1 MAIDM
6 KVWNKKIDDAFK
18 AKQITKEDKFELR
31 KKFVGEHKKLTEE
44 EAENF
49 FKSKVG
55 SFGGLGV
62 YNSGK
67 WADAVRREFFP
78 QIGPQYQRL
87 LDKIKSQ
94 KIKTQQEFEKEMEI
108 ERKDLKSQLQNLQE
122 LKKKIHQ
129 TLNDSVKGLSDV
141 AAKDEKLDEIEKGI
155 DSFAYTT
162 L

>member
-31 KKFVGEHKKLTEE
+31 KKFVGEHKNLTEE

-55 SFGGLGV
+55 SFGGSGV

-67 WADAVRREFFP
+67 WTDAVRREFFP

-94 KIKTQQEFEKEMEI
+94 KIKTQQEFEKEMKRI
-108 ERKDLKSQLQNLQE
+108 GINVKDLVMPE
-122 LKKKIHQ
+122 
-129 TLNDSVKGLSDV
+129 
-141 AAKDEKLDEIEKGI
+141 
-155 DSFAYTT
+155 
-162 L
+162 